1 MDGNNFC
8 FVLTLQAMMIIVVL
22 STMTD
27 EKMKI
32 ADVMKRSVERMTR
45 EGYQR
50 RSVDTK
56 ITKRRIKME

>member
-1 MDGNNFC
+1 
-8 FVLTLQAMMIIVVL
+8 MIIVVL